1 MSFTTG
7 TFLREMTRG
16 KEVRED
22 RNVWDHSCLHKL
34 TADATKIYYEI
45 QHPICI
51 FFLER
56 KNGTVSGKAVTQ
68 RNEVRW
74 RSTEQG
80 SIMIPGF
87 RLATKLVSIHLCLKE
102 HPYRSSP
109 NIGCKDRKIKQKCSS
124 RHVGPV
130 IPPLMSLA
138 RRP

>member
-1 MSFTTG
+1 MYGITVAYTSSQLMLQKFIMK
-7 TFLREMTRG
+7 FSILY
-16 KEVRED
+16 
-22 RNVWDHSCLHKL
+22 
-34 TADATKIYYEI
+34 AF
-45 QHPICI
+45 

-130 IPPLMSLA
+130 MPPLMSLA